1 MKISVLSLFRDS
13 ERIIYDTLTRLE
25 SLEENTDAD
34 FEYFFYENDSTD
46 KTLEILSNWI
56 QDKKGR
62 VISQE
67 LNAPKFGS
75 VGSNVRV
82 QLMAH
87 YRNTLL
93 DSVKPLNSDFTIVFD
108 SDVIFEKDII
118 HKYLTYFTDDIAMLT
133 PNTTQ
138 NIKCKM
144 CDCGKDSYYDS
155 WALIDK
161 SGNFCMTWSHNPFY
175 DQPDRDD
182 WEAGVPVQ
190 VYTAFGGIA
199 IIKSEYLNQVNWA
212 VNQGTCEH
220 WGLCHNLNKHGKIL
234 AIPEIQASVYL
245 SQSVIGGLNPD
256 SVDNVIRGQ
265 KNKLAERG

>member
-1 MKISVLSLFRDS
+1 MKISILSLFRDS

-46 KTLEILSNWI
+46 KTVEILSSWI
-56 QDKKGR
+56 QNKEGK

-75 VGSNVRV
+75 VDSHVRV

-93 DSVKPLNSDFTIVFD
+93 DSAKPLNSDFTIVFD

-118 HKYLTYFTDDIAMLT
+118 NQYLPYFADDVAMLT
-133 PNTTQ
+133 PNITQ

-144 CDCGKDSYYDS
+144 CDCGRDSYYDS
-155 WALIDK
+155 WALMDK

-175 DQPDRDD
+175 NQQDRDNWD
-182 WEAGVPVQ
+182 AGVPVQ
-190 VYTAFGGIA
+190 VYTAFGGFA
-199 IIKSEYLNQVNWA
+199 LIKSEYLNQVNWA
-212 VNQGTCEH
+212 VNKGTCEH
-220 WGLCHNLNKHGKIL
+220 WGLCHELNKYGKVL
-234 AIPEIQASVYL
+234 VIPNIQTSVYL
-245 SQSVIGGLNPD
+245 PQSVIGNIKPE
-256 SVDNVIRGQ
+256 SIDNLINFQ
-265 KNKLAERG
+265 KDKMNG